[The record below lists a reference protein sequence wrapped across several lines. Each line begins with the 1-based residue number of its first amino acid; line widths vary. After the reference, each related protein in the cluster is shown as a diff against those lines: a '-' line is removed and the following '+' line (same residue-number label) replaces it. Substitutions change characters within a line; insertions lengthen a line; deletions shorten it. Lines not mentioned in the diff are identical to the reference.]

1 MIRHFLVLVLLGM
14 AGLEPSVA
22 TATWTAF
29 NDHLYVPY
37 GRPFSLTFGFE
48 IGAAQFQWYEDGNP
62 LPGQGSSTIWFPSAS
77 TTNAGAYYVQASN
90 SSGTT
95 NSPPA
100 TVTVT
105 PDFDGPGNV
114 YLVIGSDTAIWN
126 YPSNAPTTV
135 DAYTRHPYYSQ
146 NSLTDPSQPSF
157 QVMDPALRNHFQD
170 SYGQPIK
177 FTWWMMGGNI
187 YRDAANLNVP
197 VANTMTLHLMKQ
209 YHGAAIAQFGDELSL
224 HYHTFF
230 WSDVNL
236 DGEFYWNQPCDFD
249 ACRADFDVTLAQ
261 YLLEEDVYPV
271 SFRSGWHFMDN
282 HWQAYLNQLIPYCMH
297 NDYGAYKGC
306 YTNPEPVA
314 GIEDWSR
321 ATSSFVPFHP
331 ATDDYQVPG
340 NGPGWNTR
348 SIKMQNLT
356 QATMDQVFAQAAAG
370 TDQLMCI
377 WDHLPENFLFYL
389 TNTVSLIQ
397 TASSNYPAVPFRY
410 CTAVEGM
417 QRWRGVTGQTPLVLN
432 VSEGTVGQTV
442 TLAIQTSA
450 PLFQPQ
456 PFVCLRDA
464 FQLYSN
470 VTSLCTPAGTNSWT
484 ITLPVPRNQ
493 LAKVGIAATDQA
505 GNLATSII
513 RYLPDDLYIDNLD
526 PQYAEV
532 QGNWISTNN
541 AAWGTN
547 ARIALLTAVDTA
559 QARWSLPVSRSGRYS
574 IAVQVPAIANAASNV
589 QFTVYSGGSNIC
601 SAFFPSAI
609 PANQWVSLGTPLLY
623 QTLSNVLEMAVSGAD
638 QAGTYAVADVV
649 RLVPLADTNAPTI
662 TCSSN
667 IVVTCAG
674 PSGATVSFA
683 VTATDTDDPRP
694 TVVCQPSSGALFPPG
709 TTTVTCTATDSSGNT
724 SSCAFTVTVQTAPSP
739 VITFL
744 TNAIVPAD
752 ASCQAAMPDLTG
764 PDYIRAESSCSSVTV
779 TQSVPVNTALPL
791 GLHTVVLGAFDA
803 DGNVTY
809 ATNSV
814 LVRDGAPPLITR
826 QPQSQTNLLGGAAA
840 FSVHATSCGDISY
853 QWSLGTNALAGETND
868 TLTIP
873 NVQLSDAGDY
883 SVLLANSAGSVTSA
897 VAVLTVHSPPVA
909 LAWGA
914 ATTVN
919 QPLRL
924 TPDQFFSKVSN
935 PDGGPLALTVTA
947 TSNTLGFVSMKKHQ
961 RDLCTAAQL
970 CGHRL
975 LCICGHRRLGRDG
988 FRGSSD
994 PRGHRQLAD
1003 ATTAPHHGHHQWL
1016 PAPFRRRGWRHLS
1029 NRAFP

>member
-1 MIRHFLVLVLLGM
+1 MIRHHLLLVLLSM
-14 AGLEPSVA
+14 AGLEGSAA
-22 TATWTAF
+22 TATWTA
-29 NDHLYVPY
+29 NDDPLYMPY
-37 GRPFSLTFGFE
+37 GRPFSHAFGFE
-48 IGAAQFQWYEDGNP
+48 VGA
-62 LPGQGSSTIWFPSAS
+62 
-77 TTNAGAYYVQASN
+77 
-90 SSGTT
+90 T
-95 NSPPA
+95 NSPPV
-100 TVTVT
+100 TVPVT
-105 PDFDGPGNV
+105 PDLDDPGTV

-135 DAYTRHPYYSQ
+135 DAYSRHPYYSQ
-146 NSLTDPSQPSF
+146 SSFTDPSQPSF
-157 QVMDPALRNHFQD
+157 QVMDPALRNQFQD

-197 VANTMTLHLMKQ
+197 VDNTMTLHLMKQ

-236 DGEFYWNQPCDFD
+236 DGEFYWNQPCDFE

-261 YLLEEDVYPV
+261 YLLEEDVFPV

-282 HWQAYLNQLIPYCMH
+282 DWQAYLNQLIPYCMH

-331 ATDDYQVPG
+331 ATNDYQVPG

-348 SIKMQNLT
+348 SIKMQNVT

-397 TASSNYPAVPFRY
+397 TASSNYPTVPFRY

-417 QRWRGVTGQTPLVLN
+417 QRWRGVTGQTPLVLD

-450 PLFQPQ
+450 PLFRPQ

-526 PQYAEV
+526 PQYAEE

-559 QARWSLPVSRSGRYS
+559 QAQWSLPVSRSGRYS
-574 IAVQVPAIANAASNV
+574 IAVQVPAVANAASNV

-609 PANQWVSLGTPLLY
+609 PANQWVSLGTPLLD
-623 QTLSNVLEMAVSGAD
+623 QTLSNALEMAVSGAD
-638 QAGTYAVADVV
+638 QGGTCAVADVV
-649 RLVPLADTNAPTI
+649 RLVPLADTNAPSI

-674 PSGATVSFA
+674 PSGAPVSFT

-694 TVVCQPSSGALFPPG
+694 TVVCQPASGALFPPG
-709 TTTVTCTATDSSGNT
+709 TTTVTCTATDASGNT
-724 SSCAFTVTVQTAPSP
+724 SSCAFTVTVQTAP
-739 VITFL
+739 
-744 TNAIVPAD
+744 
-752 ASCQAAMPDLTG
+752 
-764 PDYIRAESSCSSVTV
+764 
-779 TQSVPVNTALPL
+779 
-791 GLHTVVLGAFDA
+791 
-803 DGNVTY
+803 
-809 ATNSV
+809 
-814 LVRDGAPPLITR
+814 
-826 QPQSQTNLLGGAAA
+826 
-840 FSVHATSCGDISY
+840 
-853 QWSLGTNALAGETND
+853 
-868 TLTIP
+868 
-873 NVQLSDAGDY
+873 
-883 SVLLANSAGSVTSA
+883 
-897 VAVLTVHSPPVA
+897 PPVA
-909 LAWGA
+909 LPWGV

-924 TPDQFFSKVSN
+924 TPDQFFSRVSN
-935 PDGGPLALTVTA
+935 PDGCPLSLTVTA
-947 TSNTLGFVSMKKHQ
+947 TSNTLGIVSMNGTNVTYAPPLNYAGT
-961 RDLCTAAQL
+961 DSFEYAVTNDWGATASAEVQILVVTGSLPGPQQL
-970 CGHRL
+970 Q
-975 LCICGHRRLGRDG
+975 IT
-988 FRGSSD
+988 
-994 PRGHRQLAD
+994 
-1003 ATTAPHHGHHQWL
+1003 ATTNGFHLRFAAAAGGTYRIERSPDLALPWTTLDTIAMPLYGLLEYDDTNPPPGAAFYRIAPPIGDVAVDKRPTLYCQRTR
-1016 PAPFRRRGWRHLS
+1016 PAGVKS
-1029 NRAFP
+1029 